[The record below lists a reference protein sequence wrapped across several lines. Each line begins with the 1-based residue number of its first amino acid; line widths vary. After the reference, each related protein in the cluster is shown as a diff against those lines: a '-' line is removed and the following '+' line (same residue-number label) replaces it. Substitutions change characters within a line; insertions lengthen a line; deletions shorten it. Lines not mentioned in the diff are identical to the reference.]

1 VRVKPRRRLKTLL
14 KEEAMKVIGK
24 PDIEALL
31 TKLCDENMTT
41 AEIAKKY
48 NVSPISVRAWL
59 RRFDL
64 KTVSYD
70 RTATKRL
77 VEAGY
82 ATWDEFFRANL
93 IRTNKEMAA
102 AIGIHW
108 STLSIYRKLWQVS
121 KGRI

>member
-1 VRVKPRRRLKTLL
+1 
-14 KEEAMKVIGK
+14 MKVIGK

-31 TKLCDENMTT
+31 TKLCNENVTT

-48 NVSPISVRAWL
+48 SVSPISVRAWL
-59 RRFDL
+59 RRFNL

-77 VEAGY
+77 TEAGY
-82 ATWDEFFRANL
+82 STWDEFFRSNL

-102 AIGIHW
+102 MIGIHW